1 MSVATIQIQLDNKTA
16 QAYQSTPKDR
26 RERLQKLIGVMLQE
40 FTETTPHSL
49 LLLMDDMSREA
60 KATGLTPEI
69 LGTFATEF
77 GEVA

>member
-16 QAYQSTPKDR
+16 QAYQSTPEDR
-26 RERLQKLIGVMLQE
+26 RERLQKLISVMLRE

-60 KATGLTPEI
+60 KARGLTPEI
-69 LGTFATEF
+69 LDSILKDE
-77 GEVA
+77 